1 MKNEPR
7 TVQSRR
13 LDELENELT
22 QLRKKIA
29 SYETLNLKQ
38 NRYGLLWIDIPEA
51 FEDDV
56 ENKLPILEEV
66 PRLAINGKTARPS
79 HLLIEG
85 DNYHALTCLNY
96 THKGKI
102 NVIYIDPPYN
112 TGSDGFRYKDK
123 RIMDRFPD
131 GTEVPSDHPLRHSY
145 WLSFMRKRL
154 ELAKDLLV
162 DNGVIFMSIDD
173 NEAAQLK
180 LLADS
185 IFDNKNF
192 VAQFIWEAGRKNDSK
207 LVSVSHE
214 YILCYVKSIDTFRI
228 EGTTWRIRK
237 DGLELIYKTY
247 EKLKKKHKNNYL
259 AIEKGLKA
267 WYASLSDSAP
277 AKDHSHYNHVDKDG
291 IYFAAD
297 ISWPGGG
304 GPKYKVLH
312 PKTKK
317 PCKIPARGW
326 MFASPQR
333 MGEVV
338 AENHVHFG
346 PDEKSVPCIKSY
358 LKDKETQV
366 PSSVFYQD
374 GRAATKRLRETLGA
388 DLFSNPKDE
397 NILAR
402 LINFSSQKDAV
413 VLDFFAGSGS
423 TAHAVMKLNDID
435 GGNRQFI
442 LITNNEGKI
451 MSDVCYPRIKKLMK
465 GDKKLTGFG
474 DSLKYYKN
482 AFVGKHNI
490 IKADDNDK
498 IELAH
503 RAGGM
508 LAIAEGTLNEIERN
522 DYWQIFGGQQSHTA
536 IYFREELDKF
546 GEFMERVV
554 MIKGPT
560 SVYVFS
566 WEREMELNE
575 FDGYAN
581 ITVKTIPQPILEM
594 YRQIYNLV

>member
-1 MKNEPR
+1 
-7 TVQSRR
+7 
-13 LDELENELT
+13 
-22 QLRKKIA
+22 
-29 SYETLNLKQ
+29 
-38 NRYGLLWIDIPEA
+38 
-51 FEDDV
+51 
-56 ENKLPILEEV
+56 
-66 PRLAINGKTARPS
+66 
-79 HLLIEG
+79 
-85 DNYHALTCLNY
+85 
-96 THKGKI
+96 
-102 NVIYIDPPYN
+102 
-112 TGSDGFRYKDK
+112 
-123 RIMDRFPD
+123 
-131 GTEVPSDHPLRHSY
+131 
-145 WLSFMRKRL
+145 
-154 ELAKDLLV
+154 
-162 DNGVIFMSIDD
+162 
-173 NEAAQLK
+173 
-180 LLADS
+180 
-185 IFDNKNF
+185 
-192 VAQFIWEAGRKNDSK
+192 
-207 LVSVSHE
+207 
-214 YILCYVKSIDTFRI
+214 
-228 EGTTWRIRK
+228 
-237 DGLELIYKTY
+237 
-247 EKLKKKHKNNYL
+247 
-259 AIEKGLKA
+259 
-267 WYASLSDSAP
+267 
-277 AKDHSHYNHVDKDG
+277 
-291 IYFAAD
+291 
-297 ISWPGGG
+297 
-304 GPKYKVLH
+304 
-312 PKTKK
+312 
-317 PCKIPARGW
+317 
-326 MFASPQR
+326 
-333 MGEVV
+333 
-338 AENHVHFG
+338 
-346 PDEKSVPCIKSY
+346 
-358 LKDKETQV
+358 
-366 PSSVFYQD
+366 
-374 GRAATKRLRETLGA
+374 
-388 DLFSNPKDE
+388 
-397 NILAR
+397 
-402 LINFSSQKDAV
+402 